1 MKKTFCIIILLISTG
16 SIIFSQNIN
25 KLGSV
30 KSVRKGKLVL
40 ADGQSYTF
48 RNLNIKDTLLN
59 FSDKKGIAY
68 NNNLSEV
75 YKITKVGT
83 WAGYGAGMG
92 ALSGL
97 LGSLMTEG
105 DVATGELPEVEG
117 RGNIYLAAIGI
128 CTVVGGL
135 VGLCFKKEKTIYLN
149 LSSRSFYSPLLPEY
163 TARQYPM
170 LTMKFRF

>member
-1 MKKTFCIIILLISTG
+1 MKKPFCIIILLISAG

-30 KSVRKGKLVL
+30 TYLRKGKLVL

-59 FSDKKGIAY
+59 FSDTKGTAY
-68 NNNLSEV
+68 NNSLSDV
-75 YKITKVGT
+75 YKITKIGT

-97 LGSLMTEG
+97 LGSLLTEG

-117 RGNIYLAAIGI
+117 RGNIYLITIGV

-149 LSSRSFYSPLLPEY
+149 LSSRSYFSPLLPEY
-163 TARQYPM
+163 TARHNPV
-170 LTMKFRF
+170 LSIKFIF